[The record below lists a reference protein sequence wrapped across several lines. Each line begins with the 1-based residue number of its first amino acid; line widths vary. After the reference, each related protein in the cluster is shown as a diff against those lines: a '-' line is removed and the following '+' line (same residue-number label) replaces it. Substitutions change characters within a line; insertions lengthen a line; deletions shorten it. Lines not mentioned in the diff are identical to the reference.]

1 MPPKA
6 FYETPKK
13 DALVHL
19 ASRDGR
25 CVHNCPACA
34 EIRFR
39 ICGAEAETR
48 RIKKACQILLE
59 ENAQLRHEL
68 DEANATN
75 AALLSE
81 IAVPQ

>member
-1 MPPKA
+1 MARA

-39 ICGAEAETR
+39 IYGAEAETR

-59 ENAQLRHEL
+59 ENEQLRHEL

-75 AALLSE
+75 ATLLSE
-81 IAVPQ
+81 IAAPQ